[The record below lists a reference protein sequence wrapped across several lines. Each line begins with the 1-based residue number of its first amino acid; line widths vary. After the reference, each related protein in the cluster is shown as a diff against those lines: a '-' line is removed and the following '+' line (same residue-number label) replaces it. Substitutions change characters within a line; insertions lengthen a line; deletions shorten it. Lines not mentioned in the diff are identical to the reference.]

1 MAVATQHST
10 KATSRHLPHSHLDP
24 AQPRASRQRFVT
36 DFSQCLFE
44 FVIQLLPTVEEL
56 AVKEDVRKLLERLIR
71 TIEPDSRLLSFGSTA
86 NGFSLRNSDMDLCC
100 LIDSEERLAA
110 TDLVNMLGD
119 LLERVKV
126 WCKRRKINSPYK
138 GTLSSY
144 GYVLLVIYFLVHVKN
159 PPVLPNL
166 QQMPP
171 MRPISHVRTIS
182 SWLPWVFAYVHL
194 QEDTHIGGH
203 NTWFFDDVE
212 LLRQRWQSANT
223 DSVGQL
229 LIDFFKYFSRDFLY
243 NTGVASIRAGL
254 IKKDSKGWQ
263 NDLDPA
269 RYKDTRE
276 RNRFCIET
284 CLTGS
289 FETDFNVARCVTRDG
304 LYTIRGEFMRASRIL
319 STRPERAIY
328 AIAQLCEERME
339 ALIPATSPTAAF
351 VPPRLSPFP
360 PQTPYTVGSS
370 PMRQTRIEVP
380 EPKNV
385 SEAPSKPPSL
395 EVPPAPGPSTSTPEH
410 MAPKRSKWTSPPP
423 PNASAEDLCQ
433 FEGQLDL
440 GLALATRPTDARQTN
455 AGYASSSNNSE
466 ILTDD
471 GDDLQSIRSLSLS
484 EAPERSRDRH
494 DGVSESLPISPAPSP
509 QVSSYSAPRYSPQLP
524 IPEGILVPTKV
535 SHVPPR
541 EPYQHPAFPNTLP
554 GFRGRAPRHLEFIQ
568 TSPRLNSPRRSHS
581 GPPGPSSAGLNSKP
595 FQLLTMAAMTPLPPS
610 PSPPSPQSSQPYV
623 YYESAPSPTMVYPVS
638 PRYPPRFHAAAIAA
652 ASVAARA
659 RMAPSPTATPTAHSH
674 FQVHH
679 AHSHSM
685 TTVHARTP
693 SPRTGVF
700 ANRQRGGSTQSTGS
714 ASPSPPDSLSAGSDS
729 PAPSS
734 LSSQCDPGADLVG
747 WEQGG
752 EGEENETP
760 DVSVDGG
767 GGAKVDG
774 WGGVQGKVPS
784 DVLSHPLLEQSEE
797 AAPRPM
803 RGTPSPS

>member
-1 MAVATQHST
+1 M
-10 KATSRHLPHSHLDP
+10 RH
-24 AQPRASRQRFVT
+24 
-36 DFSQCLFE
+36 
-44 FVIQLLPTVEEL
+44 
-56 AVKEDVRKLLERLIR
+56 
-71 TIEPDSRLLSFGSTA
+71 
-86 NGFSLRNSDMDLCC
+86 
-100 LIDSEERLAA
+100 
-110 TDLVNMLGD
+110 
-119 LLERVKV
+119 
-126 WCKRRKINSPYK
+126 K
-138 GTLSSY
+138 G
-144 GYVLLVIYFLVHVKN
+144 
-159 PPVLPNL
+159 
-166 QQMPP
+166 
-171 MRPISHVRTIS
+171 RPIHGKRIFPIS
-182 SWLPWVFAYVHL
+182 FSDYLLTPFA
-194 QEDTHIGGH
+194 Q
-203 NTWFFDDVE
+203 
-212 LLRQRWQSANT
+212 
-223 DSVGQL
+223 
-229 LIDFFKYFSRDFLY
+229 
-243 NTGVASIRAGL
+243 
-254 IKKDSKGWQ
+254 
-263 NDLDPA
+263 
-269 RYKDTRE
+269 
-276 RNRFCIET
+276 
-284 CLTGS
+284 
-289 FETDFNVARCVTRDG
+289 
-304 LYTIRGEFMRASRIL
+304 IRGEFMRASRIL

-351 VPPRLSPFP
+351 VPPRLSPLP

-370 PMRQTRIEVP
+370 PMRQIRIDVP

-385 SEAPSKPPSL
+385 SKSPSKPPPL

-423 PNASAEDLCQ
+423 PSASAEDRCQ

-494 DGVSESLPISPAPSP
+494 DAVSESLPNISPAPSSP
-509 QVSSYSAPRYSPQLP
+509 QAPYSAPVYSPPLP

-541 EPYQHPAFPNTLP
+541 EPYQSSAFSNTLT
-554 GFRGRAPRHLEFIQ
+554 GLRGRAPRHLDYIQ

-581 GPPGPSSAGLNSKP
+581 GPPGPSSAGLHGKQFP
-595 FQLLTMAAMTPLPPS
+595 LLTMAVMTPLPPS
-610 PSPPSPQSSQPYV
+610 PSPPPAQSSQPYV

-659 RMAPSPTATPTAHSH
+659 RLAPSPTATPTAHSH

-700 ANRQRGGSTQSTGS
+700 VNRPRGGRTQSTGS

-734 LSSQCDPGADLVG
+734 LSSQCDPGADLVR

-752 EGEENETP
+752 VGEGEGDEEAN
-760 DVSVDGG
+760 VDA
-767 GGAKVDG
+767 GAKVDG

-784 DVLSHPLLEQSEE
+784 DVLPHPFVEQGEE
-797 AAPRPM
+797 TAPRPM
-803 RGTPSPS
+803 CGTPSP